1 VIFDGKDRT
10 ADMINN
16 LPAETQDWK
25 LTLIFFFLQESQA
38 FMILIKWACSRCSLD
53 FVPRPAEFVTSMPSL
68 VMIEKPG
75 NRASAALGVSF
86 FAFFV
91 TRTPRL
97 RVGGVMLMEPYA
109 ESPKVAEDPG
119 DGV

>member
-1 VIFDGKDRT
+1 MCVTCRCVIFDGKDRT
-10 ADMINN
+10 VDMINN
-16 LPAETQDWK
+16 LPTAKEWK
-25 LTLIFFFLQESQA
+25 LTLIFFFLQDSQA
-38 FMILIKWACSRCSLD
+38 FMILIKWACSRCSLV

-91 TRTPRL
+91 TRAPRF
-97 RVGGVMLMEPYA
+97 RVGGVMLMEP
-109 ESPKVAEDPG
+109 
-119 DGV
+119 